1 MKIWSVFS
9 LVIVFHVTVIG
20 LLMVQP
26 GCQSQSATEPDPAM
40 TAPQSGSAPVE
51 PVMEEPL
58 DPAFNSGIPST
69 APVTTG
75 RQMSAPTR
83 PTGVTRTTPDTGTLE
98 PVLEP
103 VQSELS
109 LPAISREYTVT
120 KGDNLTAIAR
130 REGVSLSALLSANG
144 LTRSSTIYIG
154 QVLKVPAEDAGESN
168 GGLEIEHAGKQVVVK
183 KGDTLSKIA
192 ARAGTS
198 VKVIK
203 ALNGLTSDTIFVGQK
218 LALPEGAGAGV
229 TRAPETVNPEP
240 VESGSGYT
248 VQPGDTPSGI
258 ARKFKVST
266 SALMAAN
273 NISDPRRLFV
283 GQKLVIPDG
292 SATGTTSTTAQRD
305 PVVSQPL
312 PARQET
318 VAPTTAPV
326 TAPAE
331 PSEDDPMSIL
341 EALEDEDLP
350 FVEVEEVEGGS
361 QPGN

>member
-40 TAPQSGSAPVE
+40 TAPQAGSAPVE
-51 PVMEEPL
+51 PVVEEPL
-58 DPAFNSGIPST
+58 DPAFNSGITSSVP
-69 APVTTG
+69 ATTG

-83 PTGVTRTTPDTGTLE
+83 PTGVTRTTPDTGMLE

-109 LPAISREYTVT
+109 LPTIASEYTVK

-154 QVLKVPAEDAGESN
+154 QVLKVPAEAAGEPN
-168 GGLEIEHAGKQVVVK
+168 GGLEIEHAGKQIVVK

-192 ARAGTS
+192 SRAGTS

-229 TRAPETVNPEP
+229 TRAPEPVNTEP
-240 VESGSGYT
+240 VQAGSGYT

-292 SATGTTSTTAQRD
+292 SVTGTASTTVQRD
-305 PVVSQPL
+305 PVVNQPL
-312 PARQET
+312 PTREET
-318 VAPTTAPV
+318 AAPTTVQVP
-326 TAPAE
+326 APAE

-341 EALEDEDLP
+341 EALEDDDLP